1 MKKKWGFLPNIN
13 RFLLHITLK
22 KQLLIM
28 IWVFLFLFL
37 FTQILYTINFLILSG
52 KNSLRSNTNLL
63 QQVGQN
69 IDTFCE
75 EQNQIAISIASND
88 SIHSYLETDDT
99 LKRYD
104 LRMRISDFFSYVY
117 SSDINILGMAIID
130 NQGRFYGIQDIPTY
144 SIWNAIKE
152 QYEQKGLSLEKDS
165 FFDLV
170 KTPTASYYALSRP
183 IYYPTNLT
191 TKIGNCLV
199 VSSGKNLQ
207 NILNRLILTEHSM
220 VYLVNSDNK
229 ILAAHDYELI
239 GSTLDEYGITLHENT
254 TEPFSETYNG
264 TLYSIQ
270 QLNLSHSDWKL
281 ISMVPISEFVQPLIP
296 LIWFGLI
303 LCAITILLLIYIGF
317 SIFHSITSSINHLA
331 RQMESIGKE
340 GRHKRITFVQE
351 NEISKISMGI
361 NRMLDEIDAL
371 NQNIFRT
378 QSSLYE
384 MELLKREAE
393 FLALQNQINPHFLYN
408 TLECIRDIALVYQA
422 NEISSIAISITKI
435 FRYCIK
441 APNIVTIS
449 DEMVC
454 IDHYIN
460 IIQIRYQNRFTIIK
474 DVDPALMPLHM
485 MKFLLQPIIENA
497 IFHGL
502 ERKLGNGTL
511 SIKGTLLPDSII
523 SFEIKDDGIGIKAEQ
538 LKQMQDALKNNL
550 YIDNEAHT
558 GIGILNIHNRIKTM
572 YGDDYGI
579 QIESREQEGTC
590 VFIRFPQYDPS
601 VQGVQHFTKQ

>member
-1 MKKKWGFLPNIN
+1 
-13 RFLLHITLK
+13 
-22 KQLLIM
+22 M
-28 IWVFLFLFL
+28 IWTFLFLFL
-37 FTQILYTINFLILSG
+37 FTQVLYTINFILLSS
-52 KNSLRSNTNLL
+52 KNSLRNNTNLL

-75 EQNQIAISIASND
+75 EQSQIAISIASND
-88 SIHSYLETDDT
+88 SVHAYLNTDDP

-104 LRMRISDFFSYVY
+104 LRLMISDFFSYVY

-130 NQGRFYGIQDIPTY
+130 NKGRLYGVQDLPTF
-144 SIWNAIKE
+144 SIWNAVKE
-152 QYEQKGLSLEKDS
+152 QYTQKGLSLEKDS

-170 KTPTASYYALSRP
+170 KTSSASYYVLSCP

-191 TKIGNCLV
+191 TKIGNCLII
-199 VSSGKNLQ
+199 SSGKNLQ

-239 GSTLDEYGITLHENT
+239 GSTLDDLGISL
-254 TEPFSETYNG
+254 PQDAPIPSSETYNG
-264 TLYSIQ
+264 SRYFIQ
-270 QLNLSHSDWKL
+270 QLSLSHSDWKL
-281 ISMVPISEFVQPLIP
+281 ISMVPVSEFIQPLIP
-296 LIWFGLI
+296 LIYFGLT
-303 LCAITILLLIYIGF
+303 LCAITILILIYIGF
-317 SIFHSITSSINHLA
+317 SIFHSITSSVNHLA
-331 RQMESIGKE
+331 KQMESIGKE

-378 QSSLYE
+378 QTSLYE

-441 APNIVTIS
+441 APNVVTIS

-474 DVDPALMPLHM
+474 NIDPALMPLPM

-502 ERKLGNGTL
+502 ERKLGHGTL
-511 SIKGTLLPDSII
+511 SITGKLLPDSII
-523 SFEIKDDGIGIKAEQ
+523 SFEIKDDGVGIKTEQ
-538 LKQMQDALKNNL
+538 LKKMQDALKNNL

-558 GIGILNIHNRIKTM
+558 GIGLLNIHNRIKTM
-572 YGDDYGI
+572 YGDRYGI
-579 QIESREQEGTC
+579 QIESQEERGTC
-590 VFIRFPQYDPS
+590 VSILFPQYDPS
-601 VQGVQHFTKQ
+601 IQGVQHLTKQ